1 MKKIYLIYGAIA
13 IIFIIYLIFTKSN
26 NHLKINNE
34 LGKNIY
40 EIYGYDEIYNV
51 KNSKKIE
58 RIIENKFSRFNT
70 LKNPLVI
77 YNAYGTNKLSL
88 NVYFYTKENS
98 KIQYNISAENVNDFK
113 IEVYEKEEYT
123 KKHEFQIIGLISGKK
138 NIINI
143 SSEAKDGKIENYE
156 FEVNTPEFEVP
167 KIEKISETNDKKS
180 SSGLYV
186 LLGTL
191 KKDDTTTDDIFL
203 SDDYGNI
210 RGIVPISNTILDNK
224 FASNDTADD
233 FIVYKD
239 GLYYNISTT
248 TITKINNQ
256 GKVEDLYSIEG
267 YSKHH
272 DFKIYDDKIFIL
284 GNKNNSKTGEDMIVI
299 YDMKSKRIEKVLDLK
314 EIVSEIYNKYIKEK
328 NIEDWIHINSIDVK
342 NDEILISSREL
353 SSVFKITNIYE
364 KAEIEYIIGP
374 KEIYEKTRL
383 KDKVLNKKNNFEIQL
398 GQHTAF
404 FVGDNEIGLY
414 NNGYGNSSSV
424 YWIDWRKYG
433 KDRID
438 RIEKSYYYLYEVEE
452 KKKEV
457 SLKQIIEVK
466 PSPFMSSSSINDDNI
481 IILSRK
487 SKYLGEFS
495 KDGQKIQ
502 EYSLDRYCYRIK
514 KYTFKG
520 FWFK

>member
-70 LKNPLVI
+70 LQNPLVI

-186 LLGTL
+186 LLGT
-191 KKDDTTTDDIFL
+191 
-203 SDDYGNI
+203 
-210 RGIVPISNTILDNK
+210 
-224 FASNDTADD
+224 
-233 FIVYKD
+233 
-239 GLYYNISTT
+239 
-248 TITKINNQ
+248 
-256 GKVEDLYSIEG
+256 
-267 YSKHH
+267 
-272 DFKIYDDKIFIL
+272 
-284 GNKNNSKTGEDMIVI
+284 
-299 YDMKSKRIEKVLDLK
+299 
-314 EIVSEIYNKYIKEK
+314 
-328 NIEDWIHINSIDVK
+328 
-342 NDEILISSREL
+342 
-353 SSVFKITNIYE
+353 
-364 KAEIEYIIGP
+364 
-374 KEIYEKTRL
+374 
-383 KDKVLNKKNNFEIQL
+383 
-398 GQHTAF
+398 
-404 FVGDNEIGLY
+404 
-414 NNGYGNSSSV
+414 
-424 YWIDWRKYG
+424 
-433 KDRID
+433 
-438 RIEKSYYYLYEVEE
+438 
-452 KKKEV
+452 
-457 SLKQIIEVK
+457 
-466 PSPFMSSSSINDDNI
+466 
-481 IILSRK
+481 
-487 SKYLGEFS
+487 
-495 KDGQKIQ
+495 
-502 EYSLDRYCYRIK
+502 
-514 KYTFKG
+514 
-520 FWFK
+520 